1 VYEHLRGVGS
11 GGGSTQPNTT
21 TTTASNNTDR
31 PIQNV
36 REEERRWTWERWRE
50 QLQQEDAARPHRAVQ
65 AVLPNWE
72 AWRDRRGVPLTY
84 RMTQVLTGHEV
95 FGEYLHRIQREV
107 TAICHHCEEETD
119 TAQHT
124 LEFCPAWAEPRRVLR
139 LAIGERLAPEA
150 VVEAVMR
157 GPQELAAFRA
167 FCEQVML
174 VKERAGW
181 FAGEEE
187 DCHDAAGPRHHHRR
201 RRRPR
206 RPASVE
212 EEEVITPRSVWV
224 PLGLARW
231 PRNVALGGGWSLPS
245 CPGRRRPGRFPQH
258 QQRGDDDR
266 KCRGSI
272 SLQVL

>member
-1 VYEHLRGVGS
+1 VYEHLRGLSS
-11 GGGSTQPNTT
+11 GGGGTQPNITT
-21 TTTASNNTDR
+21 TITASNNTDR
-31 PIQNV
+31 PIQDV

-50 QLQQEDAARPHRAVQ
+50 QLQREDAARPHRAVQ

-84 RMTQVLTGHEV
+84 RMTQVLTGHGV

-107 TAICHHCEEETD
+107 TAICHHCEEEKD

-157 GPQELAAFRA
+157 GPQELAAVRA

-174 VKERAGW
+174 AKERAERSREKRGDPVRVVRRR
-181 FAGEEE
+181 GR
-187 DCHDAAGPRHHHRR
+187 GLPRR
-201 RRRPR
+201 RRGTAAP
-206 RPASVE
+206 P
-212 EEEVITPRSVWV
+212 P
-224 PLGLARW
+224 P
-231 PRNVALGGGWSLPS
+231 PS
-245 CPGRRRPGRFPQH
+245 PT
-258 QQRGDDDR
+258 
-266 KCRGSI
+266 
-272 SLQVL
+272 